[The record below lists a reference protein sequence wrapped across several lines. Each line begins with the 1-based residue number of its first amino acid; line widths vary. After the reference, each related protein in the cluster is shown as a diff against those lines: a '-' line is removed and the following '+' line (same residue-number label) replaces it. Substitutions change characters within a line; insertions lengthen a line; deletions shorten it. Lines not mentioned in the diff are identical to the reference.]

1 MPLTAETRRILAN
14 FLQLDELERDPATFA
29 TLIQSNELMAAVAH
43 LAARAGDKSFFLRC
57 LATGVLRVALED
69 ADGTA
74 LTVDTGG
81 ALTVAL
87 QDAAGD
93 LLAIAADGGLTV
105 ELRCRDA
112 TLGSI
117 LTFPKYGCR
126 LPTTA
131 TDHSHAG
138 GGTETHDFGAAAFR
152 TVVMQTTGANVMVYG
167 SAISG
172 GCENPMGYCS
182 VNHGLIAATES
193 RYLDLIATVATVVF
207 IKDYPVDSMS

>member
-29 TLIQSNELMAAVAH
+29 TLIQSNELLAAVAH

-74 LTVDTGG
+74 LTLDTGG
-81 ALTVAL
+81 ALTVAI
-87 QDAAGD
+87 QNAAGD

-105 ELRCRDA
+105 GLRCRDA

-117 LTFPKYGCR
+117 LTFPKIGCR
-126 LPTTA
+126 LPTTS

-138 GGTETHDFGAAAFR
+138 GGVETHDFGSTADRA
-152 TVVMQTTGANVMVYG
+152 VVVQSTGASVLVYG
-167 SAISG
+167 SDISG
-172 GCENPMGYCS
+172 ACETPMGNCS
-182 VNHGLIAATES
+182 VYHDLHAPMSN
-193 RYLDLIATVATVVF
+193 RYLDLFGSVATTVN
-207 IKDYPVDSMS
+207 IKDYPVDSLS